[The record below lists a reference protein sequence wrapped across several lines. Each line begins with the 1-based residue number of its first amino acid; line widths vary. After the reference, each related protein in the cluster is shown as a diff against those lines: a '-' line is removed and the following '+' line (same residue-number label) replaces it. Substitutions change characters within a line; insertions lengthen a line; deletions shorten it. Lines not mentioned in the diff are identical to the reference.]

1 VQRNAV
7 LFVLSSTLFVA
18 AFLLLDGPGVARQ
31 LLLGAATTAFLGFF
45 AVRCGGDFRQI
56 VTVIVVATAGECV
69 LSLGFG
75 LYTYRNALI
84 PAYVP
89 FGHGIFYL
97 LAVMTAREEWP
108 RRHAVAI
115 TRIVLA
121 GGTLYALGSF
131 LLVRDEWGLLWWAV
145 AATLIVRSRNQLL
158 LSTCVIYTII
168 LELAGTAIG
177 NWRWTPVVPLP
188 GLHSLHSANP
198 PSGVGVL
205 YVLLDLITVAI
216 CARRV
221 FAIQPQETEEP
232 A

>member
-1 VQRNAV
+1 VQRNAI
-7 LFVLSSTLFVA
+7 LFIVSSTLFVA
-18 AFLLLDGPGVARQ
+18 AFLLLDGPGLARQ

-45 AVRCGGDFRQI
+45 AVRCGADLRQI
-56 VTVIVVATAGECV
+56 VTVVIVATTGECV

-97 LAVMTAREEWP
+97 LAVVTSREELP
-108 RRHAVAI
+108 RRFTKAI
-115 TRIVLA
+115 TRFVLG
-121 GGTLYALGSF
+121 GGTLYAIGSF
-131 LLVRDEWGLLWWAV
+131 VLLRDQWGLLWWLI
-145 AATLIVRSRNQLL
+145 AATLILRSRNQLL

-177 NWRWTPVVPLP
+177 NWRWTPDVPLL
-188 GLHSLHSANP
+188 GLHSANP

-216 CARRV
+216 CATPLV
-221 FAIQPQETEEP
+221 AEEP